1 MKSKTSTIIL
11 LSLIILLSNTG
22 YSNAQ
27 SATLKQDIKKGDVF
41 WLPIV
46 VKEYNSIASVNF
58 TSLNGP
64 INFILANSTNY
75 NLNPASIKN
84 PVFKKDNITT
94 LNEKIQLTVNGTY
107 YFGFQDN
114 LFNDTTVTI
123 NINIYLQPFDLVN
136 FLLNLIPYVIV
147 IVVIGLGA
155 NYVYENYYINRNN
168 KNLDNNPSDSTV
180 SSNSSEQS
188 NSGDSKSYNIPETD
202 VESDTQSSSTSNE
215 ENQTDE

>member
-188 NSGDSKSYNIPETD
+188 NSGDSKSYNIAETD